1 MRKVFAF
8 SVTALCLALASEA
21 AAQVCA
27 GGPELSSRNLTHLA
41 SVGSGFA
48 DGMKGV
54 GGSYG
59 IGNHRAFAMGGMD
72 FTHFS
77 ALAGTQKQVFGTGGF
92 NVFDNGSSRFA
103 ACPTFGFMYG
113 FGPTLF
119 DSSLR
124 STATQIGGRVGF
136 RAIGDQRYSIVPTAG
151 VSWAGQSL
159 GTSFYGDNRLTEYY
173 GVAVFGAGVRF
184 NNNRLA
190 VVPALSVPFAI
201 ESSDVSFQVNVTTSF

>member
-21 AAQVCA
+21 AAQTCA
-27 GGPELSSRNLTHLA
+27 GGPELSSRNLTQLA

-59 IGNHRAFAMGGMD
+59 IANHRAFAMGGMD
-72 FTHFS
+72 FTNIS
-77 ALAGTQKQVFGTGGF
+77 ALSGTQKQVFASAGF
-92 NVFDNGSSRFA
+92 NLFDNGSSRFA
-103 ACPTFGFMYG
+103 ACPTAGFMYG

-119 DSSLR
+119 DTSLR
-124 STATQIGGRVGF
+124 STASQFGGRVGF
-136 RAIGDQRYSIVPTAG
+136 RAYHSKSFSIVPTAG
-151 VSWAGQSL
+151 TSWVAESL
-159 GTSFYGDNRLTEYY
+159 GTSFYGDQRLTEYY

-190 VVPALSVPFAI
+190 VVPTFSVPYAL
-201 ESSDVSFQVNVTTSF
+201 ESSDLSFQLNVTTSF